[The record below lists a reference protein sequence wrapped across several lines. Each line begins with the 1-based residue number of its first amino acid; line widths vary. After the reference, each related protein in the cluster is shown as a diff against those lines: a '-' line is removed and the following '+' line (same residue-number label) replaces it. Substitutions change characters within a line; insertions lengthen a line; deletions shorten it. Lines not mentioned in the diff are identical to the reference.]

1 MKRCRTCGTNK
12 PLKDYYIR
20 PAAKDGR
27 YATCKTCKLERDRK
41 RYFGTKG
48 KRDGGVTQVH
58 CENCAFL
65 KYCKHNVMV
74 KDVDWQPYCFVTSQE
89 HEAYQA
95 EYRNVC
101 AEA

>member
-1 MKRCRTCGTNK
+1 MKRCRMCGTNK

-20 PAAKDGR
+20 PVAKDGR

-48 KRDGGVTQVH
+48 TRDGGVTQVH

-65 KYCKHNVMV
+65 RECKDQVWL
-74 KDVDWQPYCFVTSQE
+74 KTFTPYCFPSAKY
-89 HEAYQA
+89 HGLYQD